1 MDLEH
6 LLYGHTDIVLEDANV
21 ASEMGEVPK
30 RHVLG
35 QTCSLEVQA
44 SGGELDKAIV
54 AVISDEFGELCS
66 VGLNKQY
73 ADLYLV
79 DGGNDND

>member
-1 MDLEH
+1 MSDEFDSRRAHHPLGGGAQGYICGAVDLEH

-44 SGGELDKAIV
+44 SGVYIGCL
-54 AVISDEFGELCS
+54 FTQGT
-66 VGLNKQY
+66 
-73 ADLYLV
+73 
-79 DGGNDND
+79 

>member
-1 MDLEH
+1 MGLEH

-44 SGGELDKAIV
+44 SGVYIG
-54 AVISDEFGELCS
+54 
-66 VGLNKQY
+66 GLFTQ
-73 ADLYLV
+73 
-79 DGGNDND
+79 GT

>member
-1 MDLEH
+1 MSDEFDSRRAHHPLVAVHKVTFAVDLEH

-44 SGGELDKAIV
+44 SGVYIGCL
-54 AVISDEFGELCS
+54 FTQGT
-66 VGLNKQY
+66 
-73 ADLYLV
+73 
-79 DGGNDND
+79 

>member
-1 MDLEH
+1 MEP

-35 QTCSLEVQA
+35 QTCGLEVQA
-44 SGGELDKAIV
+44 SDVYTGGL
-54 AVISDEFGELCS
+54 FTQGT
-66 VGLNKQY
+66 
-73 ADLYLV
+73 
-79 DGGNDND
+79 